1 MPSESNAD
9 DFSTRVTSP
18 ALSDPIDY
26 TLVWKSNDGSEGTLK
41 GCSFFWLLQPPE
53 VYKPISPCEYYR
65 VRSTRLPQRGMQGR
79 GLFAFFRFMVFRERG
94 SYVPKGRLGSPFNGS
109 ATCAI
114 GIMNIAPCKIGQ
126 QGYVKPGIGI
136 RNDCAS
142 SNFYLDSTTQYEF
155 VAAEYLGDGKNI
167 FGELPVELYGEE
179 GPTAPKGNN
188 NWVDESRKRL
198 VLWLS
203 L

>member
-1 MPSESNAD
+1 
-9 DFSTRVTSP
+9 
-18 ALSDPIDY
+18 
-26 TLVWKSNDGSEGTLK
+26 
-41 GCSFFWLLQPPE
+41 
-53 VYKPISPCEYYR
+53 
-65 VRSTRLPQRGMQGR
+65 
-79 GLFAFFRFMVFRERG
+79 
-94 SYVPKGRLGSPFNGS
+94 
-109 ATCAI
+109 
-114 GIMNIAPCKIGQ
+114 MNIAPCKIGQ